1 MDKKRLKGQRWI
13 DLAVLVFAVTCEAA
27 AFAIPLLRGET
38 GFSSAAFL
46 LLHLAGCICLAAVI
60 PALLPADHMGGRKQ
74 GILVFSFSFFIP
86 FFGMLGM
93 IAILLHFK
101 LRRKQRWRPEFY
113 SIPQL
118 PFSEVDGVK
127 PVRMGEG
134 GAWSR
139 LKTGSATRDA
149 KLEAL
154 MAAGAVPGQN
164 ASRLLRMATGDS
176 DDEIR
181 LVAFNLFDRR
191 EKSINSSINRLLSA
205 LKEAGEDREKGD
217 ICGKLAFSYWEFVYN
232 ELARAELM
240 HFYLDQ
246 ALSYACKAEELG
258 GETYPVSMLKGRIY
272 LRRGNTEEAERAI
285 ERAMELGAPPDKAV
299 PFRAEIMYLKR
310 DFTALKELFHGHSY
324 LRHKPGIGAVVS
336 FWTEA

>member
-1 MDKKRLKGQRWI
+1 MARLATFFFAVLCESGAVMVPLLKGETPSAI
-13 DLAVLVFAVTCEAA
+13 AA
-27 AFAIPLLRGET
+27 
-38 GFSSAAFL
+38 SL
-46 LLHLAGCICLAAVI
+46 LLHLIGCLALAAAI
-60 PALLPADHMGGRKQ
+60 PGLLPADHMGGRKQ
-74 GILVFSFSFFIP
+74 GILVFSFTFFIP
-86 FFGMLGM
+86 VFGLLGM
-93 IAILLHFK
+93 IAIMVHFRF
-101 LRRKQRWRPEFY
+101 RRKKGWRPEFY

-127 PVRMGEG
+127 LVRMGEG

-139 LKTGSATRDA
+139 LRTESASRTA

-164 ASRLLRMATGDS
+164 ASRLLRLATGDS

-181 LVAFNLFDRR
+181 LVAFNFFDRR
-191 EKSINSSINRLLSA
+191 EKTINSSINSLLSA
-205 LKEAGEDREKGD
+205 LKESGDDREKGD
-217 ICGKLAFSYWEFVYN
+217 ICAKLAFAYWEFVYN

-240 HFYLDQ
+240 AFYLDQ
-246 ALSYACKAEELG
+246 ALSFACRAEELS
-258 GETYPVSMLKGRIY
+258 GETHPISMLKGRIY
-272 LRRGNTEEAERAI
+272 LRSGHMDEAERAI
-285 ERAMELGAPPDKAV
+285 ERAMELGAPADKAV

-310 DFTALKELFHGHSY
+310 DFNALKGLFDGHAY